1 MKTSRFF
8 LLLFAFVL
16 QFLPCAGYAQSPI
29 QGYDD
34 FPVPIDEEHFPD
46 GIFRGI
52 VKGLDSD
59 NDNKLSLS
67 EVTAVDSL
75 DIDNRGI
82 ENLEGIKYCFALE
95 FLDCNNNWLTNLD
108 VSGCTALMSLS
119 CDSNLLMSLEV
130 SDCVALT
137 DLSCERNRLSSL
149 DVSSCTALKN
159 LSCASNRLSSL
170 DVSSCTALK
179 NLSCRVNRF
188 SSLDVSNCI
197 ALENLSCGSGQL
209 SSLDASG
216 CTALENLFCGSGQ
229 LTSLDVSGCTAL
241 KDLDCRDNQ
250 LTKLDMTGCTALESL
265 VCDHNQLTSL
275 IVWGGEN
282 FHFLSCK
289 FNCIRVL
296 DMSNCGFQLGT
307 MIYIDFRDNQLS
319 HLDLSHW
326 LGDNGYG
333 IGINPISDRNIC
345 PVEVDAFSRFDLTS
359 LPGFDV
365 KRVSALEG
373 GSLDG
378 NILTFYQDRVTYL
391 YDLFGNGKY
400 ELEFSLQ
407 VSEVGNEILE
417 NQLPG
422 RVYAQ
427 DRTIFT
433 EGIRGEVSVYTILG
447 TLVYHGQNNR
457 ISVPR
462 SGVYIVRNNELFWK
476 LLVK

>member
-29 QGYDD
+29 PGYDD

-52 VKGLDSD
+52 VKELDSD
-59 NDNKLSLS
+59 NDNQLSLS

-108 VSGCTALMSLS
+108 ASGCTALMSLS

-149 DVSSCTALKN
+149 DVSNCTALKN

-170 DVSSCTALK
+170 DVSNCT
-179 NLSCRVNRF
+179 
-188 SSLDVSNCI
+188 

-209 SSLDASG
+209 MNLDASG
-216 CTALENLFCGSGQ
+216 CTALENLSCGPGQ

-241 KDLDCRDNQ
+241 KDLYCSNNQ
-250 LTKLDMTGCTALESL
+250 LTRLDMTGCTALESL
-265 VCDHNQLTSL
+265 FCDQNQLTSL

-282 FHFLSCK
+282 FHSLSCK

-333 IGINPISDRNIC
+333 IGINPSSDRNIC

-373 GSLDG
+373 GGLDG

-391 YDLFGNGKY
+391 YDLFGDGKY

-433 EGIRGEVSVYTILG
+433 EGIRGEVSVYTTLG